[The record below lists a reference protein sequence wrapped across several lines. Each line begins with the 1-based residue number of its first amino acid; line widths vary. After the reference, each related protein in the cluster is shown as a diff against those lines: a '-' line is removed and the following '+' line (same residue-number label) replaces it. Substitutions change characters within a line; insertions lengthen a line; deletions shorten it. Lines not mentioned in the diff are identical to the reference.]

1 MPQMTYITFILIL
14 AISLICGLAIGLYA
28 FADFRNLPMKT
39 IMRGINNNWKYVLA
53 LALILLAVYIEN
65 ITNEAVTTF
74 GINDYTHLIYQ
85 LSFNGAVVWAVQSGL
100 RSNFLDWTFIFIYLY
115 SYIFLLLFTPL
126 MYMVRDDKKR
136 IREYTIAFAINY
148 AVLIP
153 FYIFFAVRTPGYFA
167 LSPAQP
173 ILYSQP
179 NLIKFISA
187 FDPLDNC
194 FPSGHVSGPVT
205 IFLLLLPQRR
215 NKPYRLFTYF
225 ILAASILI
233 GISVLYLGIHWFID
247 IIFGILLAIF
257 AVWLVRSKTF
267 MRWFNRCSERLKAVV
282 SNKQSVKESIEN

>member
-1 MPQMTYITFILIL
+1 MTYTTFILIL

-28 FADFRNLPMKT
+28 FADLRKLPMKT
-39 IMRGINNNWKYVLA
+39 IIRGIKNNWKYVLV
-53 LALILLAVYIEN
+53 LILILLAVYIEN
-65 ITNEAVTTF
+65 ITNEAITALGV
-74 GINDYTHLIYQ
+74 NDYTHLIYQ
-85 LSFNGAVVWAVQSGL
+85 LSFNGAVVWAVQNGL

-126 MYMVRDDKKR
+126 MYMVRDDRKR
-136 IREYTIAFAINY
+136 MREYTLAFAINY

-205 IFLLLLPQRR
+205 IFLLLLPLRK
-215 NKPYRLFTYF
+215 NKMYKLFAYF
-225 ILAASILI
+225 ILAMCILI
-233 GISVLYLGIHWFID
+233 GLSVLYLGIHWFID

-257 AVWLVRSKTF
+257 AVWLVRSKRF
-267 MRWFNRCSERLKAVV
+267 MRWFNKISKSLK
-282 SNKQSVKESIEN
+282 SLISKKQSIEN

>member
-1 MPQMTYITFILIL
+1 MTYTTFILIL

-28 FADFRNLPMKT
+28 FADLRKLPMKT
-39 IMRGINNNWKYVLA
+39 IIRGIKNNWKYVLV
-53 LALILLAVYIEN
+53 LILILLAVYIEN
-65 ITNEAVTTF
+65 ITNEAITALGV
-74 GINDYTHLIYQ
+74 NDYTHLIYQ
-85 LSFNGAVVWAVQSGL
+85 LSFNGAVVWAVQNGL

-126 MYMVRDDKKR
+126 MYMVRDDRKR
-136 IREYTIAFAINY
+136 MREYTLAFAINY

-205 IFLLLLPQRR
+205 IFLLLLPLRK
-215 NKPYRLFTYF
+215 NSAYKFFAYF
-225 ILAASILI
+225 ILAMCILI
-233 GISVLYLGIHWFID
+233 GLSVLYLGIHWFID
-247 IIFGILLAIF
+247 IVFGILLAIF
-257 AVWLVRSKTF
+257 AVWLVRSKRF
-267 MRWFNRCSERLKAVV
+267 MRWFNKISKSLK
-282 SNKQSVKESIEN
+282 SLISKKQSIEN